1 MIGPMIDLGSII
13 PEATLLALTC
23 GVLLIDVYRG
33 QGSNAVT
40 FWAAIISVLVVL
52 SQMAMYFPDG
62 STIVFSGA
70 IKLDAMGTVLK
81 AFVLVLVLL
90 SFFYARDYFDK
101 KREQVSE
108 YYILSLFATI
118 GMLVLISANSLL
130 TVYLGLELLSLS
142 LYSMVAMRRDS
153 PASAEAAM
161 KYFILGALASGMLL
175 YGISI
180 LYGVSGTL
188 RLDELVTHT
197 DVTGPERTL
206 MVFGLVFVIVGIAFK
221 LGVVP
226 FHMWLP
232 DVYHGAATPV
242 TLFIGT
248 APKIAA
254 FAMAIRLLAD
264 GLQGLAEEWAAMLI
278 ILSVLSMGI
287 GNVVAI
293 AQTNIKR
300 MLAYS
305 TIAHMGFMLLGIIAA
320 RNSGYAASMFYVI
333 VYALMSMGAFG
344 TVILLSRQIT
354 EADDIVDFS
363 GLSTRSPWFGFM
375 MLVLMF
381 SMAGV
386 PPFAGFWAKWY
397 VLKEVIAAGH
407 VWLAGLA
414 VFFSIIGAYYYL
426 RIVKVMYFDPANDSR
441 PLEASEDMKLVL
453 SVNGLAIFVVGIL
466 PGALMSICVIV
477 TIPYSG

>member
-1 MIGPMIDLGSII
+1 MTDLALII
-13 PEATLLALTC
+13 PEISLLGLTC
-23 GVLLIDVYRG
+23 VVLLLDVFRG

-40 FWAAIISVLVVL
+40 FWAAILSILVVL
-52 SQMAMYFPDG
+52 SQMALYFPDG
-62 STIVFSGA
+62 SAIAFFGA
-70 IKLDAMGTVLK
+70 VKLDPMGTVLK
-81 AFVLVLVLL
+81 AFALVLVLL

-101 KREQVSE
+101 NHSEFSE
-108 YYILSLFATI
+108 YYILSLFATM

-130 TVYLGLELLSLS
+130 TLYLGLELLSLS
-142 LYSMVAMRRDS
+142 LYSMVAMNRDS
-153 PASAEAAM
+153 VQSSEAAM

-175 YGISI
+175 YGMSM

-188 RLDELVTHT
+188 QLDELVART
-197 DVTGPERTL
+197 DVVGQERIL
-206 MVFGLVFVIVGIAFK
+206 LVFGLVFVIVGIAFK

-232 DVYHGAATPV
+232 DVYQGASTPV

-254 FAMAIRLLAD
+254 FAMAIRILAD
-264 GLQGLAEEWAAMLI
+264 GLQGLSGEWASMLI
-278 ILSVLSMGI
+278 ILSVLSMAL
-287 GNVVAI
+287 GNIVAI

-305 TIAHMGFMLLGIIAA
+305 TIAHMGFLLLGILAA
-320 RNSGYAASMFYVI
+320 TSSGYASSMFYVI

-344 TVILLSRQIT
+344 TVILLCRSDT
-354 EADDIVDFS
+354 EADNISDFS
-363 GLSTRSPWFGFM
+363 GLAKRSPWFGFV

-397 VLKEVIAAGH
+397 VLKEVIAAGY
-407 VWLAGLA
+407 VWLAAAA
-414 VFFSIIGAYYYL
+414 VLFSIIGAYYYL
-426 RIVKVMYFDPANDSR
+426 RIIKLMYFDEARDTHS
-441 PLEASEDMKLVL
+441 LEASQDMKLVL
-453 SVNGLAIFVVGIL
+453 SVNGLAILLLGVL

>member
-1 MIGPMIDLGSII
+1 MTDLGLII
-13 PEATLLALTC
+13 PETSLLTLAC
-23 GVLLIDVYRG
+23 VVLLVDVFRSPSS
-33 QGSNAVT
+33 SNAMT

-62 STIVFSGA
+62 SAIAFYGT

-81 AFVLVLVLL
+81 AFALVLVLL
-90 SFFYARDYFDK
+90 SFFYARDYFEK
-101 KREQVSE
+101 NRAQFSE
-108 YYILSLFATI
+108 YYILSLFATL
-118 GMLVLISANSLL
+118 GMLVLISANSML

-142 LYSMVAMRRDS
+142 LYSMVAMNRDS
-153 PASAEAAM
+153 FESSEAAM

-188 RLDELVTHT
+188 QLDELLSHSNAS
-197 DVTGPERTL
+197 GQERVL
-206 MVFGLVFVIVGIAFK
+206 MVFGTVFVIVGIAFK

-232 DVYHGAATPV
+232 DVYQGASTPV

-264 GLQGLAEEWAAMLI
+264 GLQGLAVEWAGMLVI
-278 ILSVLSMGI
+278 LCILSMAI
-287 GNVVAI
+287 GNIVAI
-293 AQTNIKR
+293 AQSNIKR

-305 TIAHMGFMLLGIIAA
+305 TIAHMGFLLLGILAA
-320 RNSGYAASMFYVI
+320 NSAGYAASMFYVI

-344 TVILLSRQIT
+344 TIILLSRSDT
-354 EADDIVDFS
+354 EADTLSDFS
-363 GLSTRSPWFGFM
+363 GLAKRSPWFAFI
-375 MLVLMF
+375 MLVIMF

-397 VLKEVIAAGH
+397 VLKEVIAAGY
-407 VWLAGLA
+407 VWLAGVA
-414 VFFSIIGAYYYL
+414 VLFSIIGAYYYL
-426 RIVKVMYFDPANDSR
+426 RVVKLMYFDDATDGKAV
-441 PLEASEDMKLVL
+441 EASQDMKLVL
-453 SVNGLAIFVVGIL
+453 SVNGLAIFALGIL

>member
-1 MIGPMIDLGSII
+1 MTDIGLII
-13 PEATLLALTC
+13 PEITLLTLAC
-23 GVLLIDVYRG
+23 VVLLIDVFRR
-33 QGSNAVT
+33 QESNAVT
-40 FWAAIISVLVVL
+40 FWAAIISILVVL
-52 SQMAMYFPDG
+52 SQMAFYFPEG
-62 STIVFSGA
+62 SA
-70 IKLDAMGTVLK
+70 IAFNGTVKLDPMGTVLK
-81 AFVLVLVLL
+81 AFSLVLVLL
-90 SFFYARDYFDK
+90 SFFYARDHYDK
-101 KREQVSE
+101 QQSGFSE
-108 YYILSLFATI
+108 YYILSLFATM

-142 LYSMVAMRRDS
+142 LYSMVAMNRDS
-153 PASAEAAM
+153 VASSEAAM

-180 LYGVSGTL
+180 LYGVGGSL
-188 RLDELVTHT
+188 QLDELLAHSDAQGQQRV
-197 DVTGPERTL
+197 L
-206 MVFGLVFVIVGIAFK
+206 MVFGVVFVVVGLAFK

-232 DVYHGAATPV
+232 DVYQGAATPV

-254 FAMAIRLLAD
+254 FAMAVRILAD
-264 GLQGLAEEWAAMLI
+264 GLQGLAPEWSGMLI
-278 ILSVLSMGI
+278 ILCIGSMAL
-287 GNVVAI
+287 GNIVAI

-305 TIAHMGFMLLGIIAA
+305 TIAHMGFLLLGLLSAT
-320 RNSGYAASMFYVI
+320 NGGYAASMFYVI

-344 TVILLSRQIT
+344 AIILLSRKDA
-354 EADDIVDFS
+354 EADQLTDFS
-363 GLSTRSPWFGFM
+363 GLAKRSPWFAFI

-397 VLKEVIAAGH
+397 VLKEVVAAGY
-407 VWLAGLA
+407 VWLAGVA
-414 VFFSIIGAYYYL
+414 VLFSIVGAYYYL
-426 RIVKVMYFDPANDSR
+426 RIVKLMYFDDASDTQ
-441 PLEASEDMKLVL
+441 PLHASQDMRLVL
-453 SVNGLAIFVVGIL
+453 SVNGLAIFLLGIL